1 MSVFGKLREKLSRTR
16 DDIVGKIQKL
26 VVSRTRIDEGL
37 LDEIEE
43 ILIGGDVSIDLA
55 EEIIDILK
63 SKMRQQGYIDTNEV
77 LVVLKD
83 TMAGFLLDSVS
94 TNEKWFN
101 QFVNNAEKPLVILV
115 AGVNGTGKTT
125 TIGKLANLFAKSGKK
140 VLLAAADT
148 FRAAAGE
155 QLEIWAERA
164 GVDIIRNQP
173 GADPAAV
180 AFDSLT
186 AAISRGIE
194 VLIVDTA
201 GRLHTKV
208 NLMQEITK
216 IRRVLARKMESA
228 PHEIFLVLDA
238 STGQNGLVQA
248 QQFTEAIGVTGLI
261 LTKLDGTAKGGVVF
275 SIRKQLDLPVRFIG
289 LGEGID
295 DLELFN
301 PQQFVEALFQ

>member
-16 DDIVGKIQKL
+16 DGIVGKIQKL

-63 SKMRQQGYIDTNEV
+63 SKIRQQGYIDTNEV

-94 TNEKWFN
+94 ANEKWLN

-125 TIGKLANLFAKSGKK
+125 TIGKLANLFAKSDKK

-164 GVDIIRNQP
+164 GVDIVRNQP

-186 AAISRGIE
+186 AAIARGIE

>member
-16 DDIVGKIQKL
+16 DGIFGKIQKL
-26 VVSRTRIDEGL
+26 VVSRTRIDENL
-37 LDEIEE
+37 LNDIEE

-55 EEIIDILK
+55 EEIIENLK
-63 SKMRQQGYIDTNEV
+63 SAIRQQGYVNTDEV
-77 LVVLKD
+77 ISVLKN
-83 TMAGFLLDSVS
+83 TMAGFLLDSESV
-94 TNEKWFN
+94 NEKWYAEIAN
-101 QFVNNAEKPLVILV
+101 RSEKPLVILV

-186 AAISRGIE
+186 AAVVRGVE

-216 IRRVLARKMESA
+216 IRRVLSRKMETA
-228 PHEIFLVLDA
+228 PHEVFLVLDA

-275 SIRKQLDLPVRFIG
+275 SIRKQLNLPVRFIG

-301 PQQFVEALFQ
+301 PRQFVEALFQ

>member
-1 MSVFGKLREKLSRTR
+1 MSVFGKLRDKLSRTR
-16 DDIVGKIQKL
+16 DGIVGKIQKL
-26 VVSRTRIDEGL
+26 VVSRTRIDESL

-63 SKMRQQGYIDTNEV
+63 SKLRQQGYIDTNEV
-77 LVVLKD
+77 LVVLKEN
-83 TMAGFLLDSVS
+83 MAGFLLDSVS
-94 TNEKWFN
+94 ANEEWFQ
-101 QFVNNAEKPLVILV
+101 QFVNHPEKPLVILV

-125 TIGKLANLFAKSGKK
+125 TIGKLANLFMKSGKK

-164 GVDIIRNQP
+164 KVEIVRNQP

-186 AAISRGIE
+186 AAIARGIE

-238 STGQNGLVQA
+238 STGQNGLIQA

-275 SIRKQLDLPVRFIG
+275 SIRK
-289 LGEGID
+289 
-295 DLELFN
+295 
-301 PQQFVEALFQ
+301 